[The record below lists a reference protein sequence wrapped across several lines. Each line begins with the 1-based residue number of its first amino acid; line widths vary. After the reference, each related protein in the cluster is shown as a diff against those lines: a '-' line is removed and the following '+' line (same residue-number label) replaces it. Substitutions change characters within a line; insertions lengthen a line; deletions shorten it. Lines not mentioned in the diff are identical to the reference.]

1 MAHDAESKKAKEGQ
15 MSKAAKMT
23 EAHGQMLNTL
33 LQMRGSGVL
42 FASRKVFQSEF
53 CLGDYSLHF

>member
-1 MAHDAESKKAKEGQ
+1 MAHDAEFKKAKEGQ

-33 LQMRGSGVL
+33 LQMRGSGVTVCISSDVL
-42 FASRKVFQSEF
+42 LSGK
-53 CLGDYSLHF
+53 